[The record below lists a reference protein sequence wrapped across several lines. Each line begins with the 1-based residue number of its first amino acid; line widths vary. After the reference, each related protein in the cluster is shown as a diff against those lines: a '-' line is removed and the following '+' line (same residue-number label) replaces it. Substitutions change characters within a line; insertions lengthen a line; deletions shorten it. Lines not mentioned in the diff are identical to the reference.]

1 MSQPIKHTLHFISLE
16 MWLKEVMMIPAIVKK
31 YKPLF
36 LLLVLMSMG
45 IHFCNAQK
53 VIAKTDSS
61 RIVNKAAVS
70 KEKTENPING
80 PKNAAIRSLILPG
93 LGQVYNKK
101 YWKVPIVWGAL
112 GTCGY
117 VISYNLNN
125 YKDLKQAYIG
135 KYNARVYKDSTEYY
149 KINPNLVPLSEE
161 SLRYNRDQ
169 FRRNV
174 DYAILAF
181 AILWGINVMDAAVD
195 AHLKSFDVSEDLSL
209 KIKPGYSDLAGT
221 NGISLVLKIGR

>member
-1 MSQPIKHTLHFISLE
+1 MKP
-16 MWLKEVMMIPAIVKK
+16 VIVKK
-31 YKPLF
+31 YKFLILLF
-36 LLLVLMSMG
+36 VFISMET
-45 IHFCNAQK
+45 HFCNAQA
-53 VIAKTDSS
+53 VPVKTDSVNF
-61 RIVNKAAVS
+61 INKAEVS

-80 PKNAAIRSLILPG
+80 PKQAAIRSLILPG
-93 LGQVYNKK
+93 LGQAYNKK

-117 VISYNLNN
+117 VISYNLSN

-149 KINPNLVPLSEE
+149 KMDPNLVPLSEE

-174 DYAILAF
+174 DYSILVF

-195 AHLKSFDVSEDLSL
+195 AHMKSFDVSEDLSL
-209 KIKPGYSDLAGT
+209 KIKPGYSEIAGT
-221 NGISLVLKIGR
+221 NGLSLVLKIGR

>member
-1 MSQPIKHTLHFISLE
+1 
-16 MWLKEVMMIPAIVKK
+16 MMKPVIVKK
-31 YKPLF
+31 YKLLILF
-36 LLLVLMSMG
+36 FVFISMET
-45 IHFCNAQK
+45 HFCSAQA
-53 VIAKTDSS
+53 VPAKTDSVNF
-61 RIVNKAAVS
+61 INKAEVS

-80 PKNAAIRSLILPG
+80 PKQAAIRSLILPG
-93 LGQVYNKK
+93 LGQAYNKK

-117 VISYNLNN
+117 VISYNLSN

-135 KYNARVYKDSTEYY
+135 KYNARVYNDSTEYY
-149 KINPNLVPLSEE
+149 KMDPNLVPLSEE

-174 DYAILAF
+174 DYSILVF

-209 KIKPGYSDLAGT
+209 KIKPGYSEIAGT
-221 NGISLVLKIGR
+221 NGLSLVLKIGR